1 MWNLFVSFP
10 DLCHLSYLYT
20 ETVADQTGHFADAL
34 VRKSDVTSF
43 ENLKLMLF
51 SLEKSSVLFQS
62 WNYKE

>member
-20 ETVADQTGHFADAL
+20 ETDADQTGHFADAL

-43 ENLKLMLF
+43 ENLKLIYFL
-51 SLEKSSVLFQS
+51 
-62 WNYKE
+62 